1 MLVLFG
7 EIWFDVTPLKER
19 IRADNRAERKNN
31 RAMQGPKTIIDSVT
45 LRIEMNI
52 IGRNLEFIARYPP
65 TPDGQII
72 QGTRRHFSV
81 AGALPVSAD

>member
-7 EIWFDVTPLKER
+7 EVWFDVTHLKKR
-19 IRADNRAERKNN
+19 IRANNRAEQKRDQ
-31 RAMQGPKTIIDSVT
+31 AQGRPGTIIDSVT
-45 LRIEMNI
+45 LRIETTI

-65 TPDGQII
+65 TPDGQITR
-72 QGTRRHFSV
+72 GTRRHFSV

>member
-7 EIWFDVTPLKER
+7 EVWFDVTHLKEQ
-19 IRADNRAERKNN
+19 IRAHNRAEKKQD
-31 RAMQGPKTIIDSVT
+31 RAKRRPGTIIDSVT
-45 LRIEMNI
+45 LRIEMKI

-72 QGTRRHFSV
+72 RGTRRHFSV